1 MNNLRKTASVLD
13 TVMNILSVCIKIA
26 AVALLVGLAL
36 LAAGYLFDLP
46 PQMVGTGY
54 ASIEIG
60 FVTFHVAESY
70 LPDYH
75 IIWAQIAMEMFLAFL
90 CLIPAHFIVRSIR
103 AILFPMKAGEPF
115 HNDISIHLGKIA
127 RYVCSLG
134 IGLNLAEII
143 GSILLTKAFD
153 LHLLLLSEH
162 IPRVEFHFMFDF
174 SFLLVSGILLLLS
187 YVFRYGEQLQQ
198 LSDET
203 L

>member
-1 MNNLRKTASVLD
+1 MNKLIKTASILD
-13 TVMNILSVCIKIA
+13 TVMKILSVCIKIA
-26 AVALLVGLAL
+26 AVALLVGLVL

-46 PQMVGTGY
+46 PQMVGTGN

-60 FVTFHVAESY
+60 FVTFHVAENY

-75 IIWAQIAMEMFLAFL
+75 IVLAQVAAEMFLTFL
-90 CLIPAHFIVRSIR
+90 CLIPAHFIAKSIR
-103 AILFPMKAGEPF
+103 AILAPMKNGEPF
-115 HNDISIHLGKIA
+115 HNDVSLHLSKIA
-127 RYVCSLG
+127 RYVCALG

-143 GSILLTKAFD
+143 GSILLTKVFD

>member
-1 MNNLRKTASVLD
+1 MNNLTKTASILD
-13 TVMNILSVCIKIA
+13 TVMKILSVCIKIGT
-26 AVALLVGLAL
+26 VALVIGLGI
-36 LAAGYLFDLP
+36 LAAGFLFELP

-54 ASIEIG
+54 ATAEIG
-60 FVTFHVAESY
+60 FITFTVAEQY

-75 IIWAQIAMEMFLAFL
+75 IIWGQVAAELFLTLL
-90 CLIPAHFIVRSIR
+90 CLIPAHFIVKSIR
-103 AILFPMKAGEPF
+103 AILAPMKAGEPF
-115 HNDISIHLGKIA
+115 HNDVSIHLGKMA

-134 IGLNLAEII
+134 IGLNLLEII
-143 GSILLTKAFD
+143 SNILLTKAFD

-162 IPRVEFHFMFDF
+162 IPHVEFHHTFDLG
-174 SFLLVSGILLLLS
+174 FLLVSGTLLLLS

>member
-13 TVMNILSVCIKIA
+13 TVMKILSVCIKIG
-26 AVALLVGLAL
+26 AVALLIGLVI
-36 LAAGYLFDLP
+36 LAAGFLFDLP

-54 ASIEIG
+54 ATAEIG
-60 FVTFHVAESY
+60 FVTFTVAENY
-70 LPDYH
+70 LPDFH
-75 IIWAQIAMEMFLAFL
+75 IIWAQVAAEMILTFL
-90 CLIPAHFIVRSIR
+90 CLIPAHFIVKSIR
-103 AILFPMKAGEPF
+103 AILAPMKAGEPF
-115 HNDISIHLGKIA
+115 HNDVSLHLNKIA

-143 GSILLTKAFD
+143 GNILLTKAFD

-162 IPRVEFHFMFDF
+162 IPRVEFHFTFDF

-187 YVFRYGEQLQQ
+187 YVFRYGEELQQ

>member
-1 MNNLRKTASVLD
+1 MNNLTKTASILD
-13 TVMNILSVCIKIA
+13 TVMKILSVCIKIA
-26 AVALLVGLAL
+26 AVALLVGLVF
-36 LAAGYLFDLP
+36 LAAGFVFDLP
-46 PQMVGTGY
+46 PQMVGSGY
-54 ASIEIG
+54 ATAEIG
-60 FVTFHVAESY
+60 FIIFTVAQNY

-75 IIWAQIAMEMFLAFL
+75 TVWAQVAMEIFLTML

-103 AILFPMKAGEPF
+103 AILSPMKAGEPF
-115 HNDISIHLGKIA
+115 HNDVSIHLGKIA
-127 RYVCSLG
+127 RYVCALG

-143 GSILLTKAFD
+143 GNILLTKAFD
-153 LHLLLLSEH
+153 LHLLLLSER
-162 IPRVEFHFMFDF
+162 IPRVEFEFVFDF

>member
-26 AVALLVGLAL
+26 AVALLVGLVL

-46 PQMVGTGY
+46 PQMVGTGN

-60 FVTFHVAESY
+60 FVTFTVAEPY
-70 LPDYH
+70 LPDYRTV
-75 IIWAQIAMEMFLAFL
+75 WAQVAMELFLTFL
-90 CLIPAHFIVRSIR
+90 CLIPAHFIVKSIR
-103 AILFPMKAGEPF
+103 AILCPMKAGEPF
-115 HNDISIHLGKIA
+115 RNDVSLHLNKIA
-127 RYVCSLG
+127 RYVCALG
-134 IGLNLAEII
+134 IGMNLAVII
-143 GSILLTKAFD
+143 SNILLTKAFD
-153 LHLLLLSEH
+153 LHLLLLSER
-162 IPRVEFHFMFDF
+162 ISRVEFMFTFDF

-187 YVFRYGEQLQQ
+187 YVFRYGEELQQ